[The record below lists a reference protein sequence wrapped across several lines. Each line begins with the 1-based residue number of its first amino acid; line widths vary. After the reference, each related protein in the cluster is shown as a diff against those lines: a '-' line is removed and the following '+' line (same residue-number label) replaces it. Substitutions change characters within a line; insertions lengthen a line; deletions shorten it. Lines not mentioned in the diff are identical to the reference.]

1 MVVARYT
8 ELQPSDFT
16 LRLPFTERG
25 GMALEEVER
34 AHILEVVE
42 LCENNQT
49 LAAQVLGIDRV
60 TLHKKLVKYGWSREA
75 KPSR

>member
-1 MVVARYT
+1 MT
-8 ELQPSDFT
+8 
-16 LRLPFTERG
+16 
-25 GMALEEVER
+25 LEEVEQ

-60 TLHKKLVKYGWSREA
+60 TLHKKLVKYGWTREA
-75 KPSR
+75 KPST